1 MGQIMQSVKN
11 SSITM
16 KIIKSILL
24 SLPMALLIFVLL
36 SDGNLDILSSER
48 LIPFLIT
55 YFFFIVMFFLMI
67 YSDKT
72 DKYRAIVFILFSIF
86 LSFSFIYNM
95 FEVRDTMVFDETN
108 IYEYSI
114 PFCHLVIPM
123 IIIPAA
129 LTKTIIFPGNII
141 GGYASIS
148 MMIALWFF
156 SSLAIGRGFCSW
168 GCFYG
173 GWDDAFSRIK
183 KKRIIKYFPGIL
195 KYTSFAI
202 LLLVV
207 LSAASTLSPT
217 YCSWI
222 CPFKTVTEFEE
233 INSTTSVIKTI
244 VFLSLFIGLVIIIPI
259 LTKKRTQCA
268 LFCPL
273 GALQSGFN
281 KINIF
286 DIRIDKTKCTNC
298 KKCIKI
304 CPMYSLDD
312 EQLKKGKPDF
322 TCSRC
327 GKCIDVCPNNAISY
341 HIRGTSTDKYLTLK
355 RLLFLYPSFLFMT
368 IFAGGSYISSIS
380 RILNWIN

>member
-1 MGQIMQSVKN
+1 MGQIMQLVKN

-36 SDGNLDILSSER
+36 SDGNLEILSSER

-108 IYEYSI
+108 IYECSI

-148 MMIALWFF
+148 MMIALWLF
-156 SSLAIGRGFCSW
+156 SSIAIGRGFCSW

-183 KKRIIKYFPGIL
+183 KKRIIKYLPGIL

-217 YCSWI
+217 YCSWL

-244 VFLSLFIGLVIIIPI
+244 IFLSLFIGLVVIIPT

-273 GALQSGFN
+273 GAIQSGFN

-286 DIRIDKTKCTNC
+286 DIRIDKSKCTNC
-298 KKCIKI
+298 KKCITI

-322 TCSRC
+322 TCSKC
-327 GKCIDVCPNNAISY
+327 GKCIDVCPKNAISY
-341 HIRGTSTDKYLTLK
+341 HIKGTTPDKYLTFK
-355 RLLFLYPSFLFMT
+355 RLLFIYPSYIFMT
-368 IFAGGSYISSIS
+368 IFAGGSFMSSIS

>member
-1 MGQIMQSVKN
+1 MQLVKN
-11 SSITM
+11 NLKTRNV
-16 KIIKSILL
+16 IKSILL
-24 SLPMALLIFVLL
+24 TFPMALLIIVLL
-36 SDGNLDILSSER
+36 SDGNFHIFYSEKS
-48 LIPFLIT
+48 IPFLIT
-55 YFFFIVMFFLMI
+55 YLFFISSFFLMI
-67 YSDKT
+67 YTGKT
-72 DKYRAIVFILFSIF
+72 DKYRALIFILFSIF

-95 FEVRDTMVFDETN
+95 FEVRDTMTFNETN
-108 IYEYSI
+108 IYESNI

-129 LTKTIIFPGNII
+129 LTQTIIFPGSII
-141 GGYASIS
+141 GGFASIS

-183 KKRIIKYFPGIL
+183 KKRILKYLPGIL
-195 KYTSFAI
+195 RYASFAI

-207 LSAASTLSPT
+207 ISAASTLSPT

-244 VFLSLFIGLVIIIPI
+244 IFLSLFIGLVIIIPI

-304 CPMYSLDD
+304 CPMYSLND
-312 EQLKKGKPDF
+312 EQLKKEKPDF

-380 RILNWIN
+380 RIINWIN

>member
-1 MGQIMQSVKN
+1 MGQIMQWVKN
-11 SSITM
+11 NLKTRN
-16 KIIKSILL
+16 IIKSILL
-24 SLPMALLIFVLL
+24 TFPMALLIIVLL
-36 SDGNLDILSSER
+36 SDGNFHIFYSEKS
-48 LIPFLIT
+48 IPFIIT
-55 YFFFIVMFFLMI
+55 YLFFISSFFLMI
-67 YSDKT
+67 YTGKT
-72 DKYRAIVFILFSIF
+72 DKYRALIFILFSIF

-95 FEVRDTMVFDETN
+95 FEVRDTMAFNETN
-108 IYEYSI
+108 IYESNI

-129 LTKTIIFPGNII
+129 LTQTIIFPGSII
-141 GGYASIS
+141 GGFASIS

-183 KKRIIKYFPGIL
+183 KKRILKYLPGIL
-195 KYTSFAI
+195 RYASFAI

-207 LSAASTLSPT
+207 ISAASTLSPT

-244 VFLSLFIGLVIIIPI
+244 IFLSLFIGLVIIIPI

-273 GALQSGFN
+273 GALQS
-281 KINIF
+281 
-286 DIRIDKTKCTNC
+286 
-298 KKCIKI
+298 
-304 CPMYSLDD
+304 
-312 EQLKKGKPDF
+312 
-322 TCSRC
+322 
-327 GKCIDVCPNNAISY
+327 
-341 HIRGTSTDKYLTLK
+341 
-355 RLLFLYPSFLFMT
+355 
-368 IFAGGSYISSIS
+368 
-380 RILNWIN
+380 